1 MNKIPVTLITGF
13 LGAGK
18 TTLLNNLLSQ
28 NNEDIAVIVNEFGS
42 VSIDDKLLIRSD
54 EEIMELT
61 TGSIC
66 CAVKDDAVKTLMTLA
81 DHPRKFKRV
90 FIETTGLAS
99 PLPLIQSFID
109 RPSLAGKYE
118 VQNVITVVDGYHI
131 IEQLASTNEAKAQI
145 ALADLVIINKVD
157 LIDESI
163 KEEIE
168 DIVKRLNPLAETVFT
183 ENSKVDLGSII
194 SPRDRSQIQ
203 TMETNGDHARHSHDS
218 GVMSVSLRV
227 LMPLDLNK
235 FSTWIATNII
245 LNHDKM
251 LRYKG
256 IVNIEGYDERF
267 VFQGLHS
274 HFKNE
279 MDRAWRD
286 DEPRQTDIV
295 LIGEDLD
302 GSALQESLEE
312 CVK

>member
-1 MNKIPVTLITGF
+1 MDKIPVTLITGF

-28 NNEDIAVIVNEFGS
+28 NDEDVAVIVNEFGE

-99 PLPLIQSFID
+99 PRPLLQSFVD
-109 RPSLAGKYE
+109 RPSLAAKYE
-118 VQNVITVVDGYHI
+118 VQNVITVVDGYHVTQ
-131 IEQLASTNEAKAQI
+131 QLASTAEAKSQI
-145 ALADLVIINKVD
+145 ALADLILVNKTD

-168 DIVKRLNPLAETVFT
+168 DMIKRLNPLAEILFT
-183 ENSKVDLGSII
+183 QNSEVDLDKVI
-194 SPRDRSQIQ
+194 SGRERAEIKIESH
-203 TMETNGDHARHSHDS
+203 GHDHGAHSHDS
-218 GVMSVSLRV
+218 GVMSVSLQV
-227 LMPLDLNK
+227 KDPLDLNK
-235 FSTWIATNII
+235 FSTWIAMNII
-245 LNHDKM
+245 LNHEKM

-256 IVNIEGYDERF
+256 IVNIDGYDERF

-279 MDRAWRD
+279 MDRAWAA

-302 GSALQESLEE
+302 RSALQESLEK